1 MIKELNLSRAD
12 IEESLKKILYNNHMA
27 TYLLLART
35 GGPYNNR
42 VPEVLNQSCRTTTR
56 TKTVQISINQNKKER
71 RTKKGTLLFHKF
83 NHT

>member
-42 VPEVLNQSCRTTTR
+42 VPEVLNQSCRTTIR
-56 TKTVQISINQNKKER
+56 TKTVKYQLIKTEKGN
-71 RTKKGTLLFHKF
+71 KKGTLLFHIF